1 MDAQEYAKDF
11 LEGVRS
17 EAAASGEGKC
27 AVFVRNVAQQLV
39 EAEVLPDFEGSFY
52 TGTGRGNR
60 KFRVDGYI
68 LDEFDMA
75 MNLII
80 ADFEEDPDRVLAR
93 TGITQ
98 CLSRLSYFAELALN
112 SNLYETIEPS
122 TPCADLVD
130 IIRTYS
136 GKIRKIKYHIFT
148 DASVSAT
155 IKTVETVPINNIPTD
170 CQVWSLE
177 RLFRICSSDLAR
189 QSIEIDFTHYTEHG
203 IPCLP
208 VFDAATADFHSY
220 LCIIPGRILADIYD
234 EYGSALLEGNVR
246 SFLSTKVAVNKKI
259 RETIISKPDRFF
271 AFNNGVSATALNVEM
286 ADTSKGRFIRKVK
299 DFQIINGGQTTAS
312 LSNARF
318 RDKADLSSIYV
329 QMKLTEIDE
338 TDADKSTELI
348 RNISKSSNSQN
359 KVSDADFFATSPFHI
374 RMEQFSRRMF
384 ANASEGSQFETHWF
398 YERARGQYLQAQMR
412 MTPAKKKQFQMQNP
426 KSQLITK
433 TDLAKVMVTWR
444 GRPDIVSRGA
454 QTCFMWFANITDA
467 AWEDDNEQ
475 FNEKYY
481 QEAVALTIM
490 YRYLEK
496 TIPLQPWYESGYRA
510 NVITYSI
517 ASLHYLLSK
526 QKLGQS
532 LDLAMIWIRQMVPDA
547 LASALLQIAK
557 IVYLLITSD
566 ERKVVNVTQW
576 CKREECWKYVLAH
589 MSYRLPDEI
598 DNCLTGAD
606 VQKSQERSARKLQR
620 IDTGVEYQKKVLE
633 HDAQFWGRLARF
645 SAEKKLLTEDIS
657 SALKLAVR
665 LPEKLPNSVQ
675 CAKLMELLEKA
686 LTEGFKEQE

>member
-17 EAAASGEGKC
+17 EAAATGEGKC

-39 EAEVLPDFEGSFY
+39 DAEVLPDFEGSFY

-68 LDEFDMA
+68 LDVFDMA

-80 ADFEEDPDRVLAR
+80 ADFDEDPDRILAK
-93 TGITQ
+93 TGISQ
-98 CLSRLSYFAELALN
+98 CLTRLSYFAELALN
-112 SNLYETIEPS
+112 GSLHDVIEPS
-122 TPCADLVD
+122 TPCADLAD
-130 IIRTYS
+130 IIHTY
-136 GKIRKIKYHIFT
+136 KDRIRKFKYHIFT

-155 IKTVETVPINNIPTD
+155 IKTVETQPIGTIPTD

-189 QSIEIDFTHYTEHG
+189 QSIEIDFSQFTTHG

-208 VFDAATADFHSY
+208 VFDASTDDFHSY
-220 LCIIPGRILADIYD
+220 LCVIPGKILADIYD

-259 RETIISKPDRFF
+259 RETILSKPDRFF
-271 AFNNGVSATALNVEM
+271 AFNNGISATALNVEL
-286 ADTSKGRFIRKVK
+286 ADTPQGRFVTKVK

-318 RDKADLSSIYV
+318 RDKADLSSIFV

-384 ANASEGSQFETHWF
+384 ANASDGSQYETHWF

-412 MTPAKKKQFQMQNP
+412 LTPAKKKQFQMQNP
-426 KSQLITK
+426 KNQLITK

-467 AWEDDNEQ
+467 AWEEDNEQ

-490 YRYLEK
+490 HRYLEK
-496 TIPLQPWYESGYRA
+496 AIPMQHWYESGYRA
-510 NVITYSI
+510 NVITYSF
-517 ASLHYLLSK
+517 ASLHHLLSK
-526 QKLGQS
+526 QKAGLK
-532 LDLAMIWIRQMVPDA
+532 LDLAMIWIRQTVPDV
-547 LASALLQIAK
+547 LCSVLLHIAE
-557 IVYLLITSD
+557 IVYSLITSED
-566 ERKVVNVTQW
+566 RKVVNVTQW

-589 MSYRLPDEI
+589 MSYKLPDEI
-598 DNCLTGAD
+598 DSCLCSTDA
-606 VQKSQERSARKLQR
+606 QKSQECSARKIQR
-620 IDTGVEYQKKVLE
+620 IDSGVEYQKRVLE
-633 HDAQFWGRLARF
+633 HDALFWGRLAQFAASKRLLNES
-645 SAEKKLLTEDIS
+645 SA

-675 CAKLMELLEKA
+675 CAKLLELLEAAKS
-686 LTEGFKEQE
+686 EGFKEQE

>member
-17 EAAASGEGKC
+17 EAAATGEGKC

-39 EAEVLPDFEGSFY
+39 DAEVLPDFEGSFY

-80 ADFEEDPDRVLAR
+80 ADFDEDPDRILAKA
-93 TGITQ
+93 GISQ
-98 CLSRLSYFAELALN
+98 CLTRLSYFAELALN
-112 SNLYETIEPS
+112 GSLHDVIEPS
-122 TPCADLVD
+122 TPCADLAD
-130 IIRTYS
+130 IIHTY
-136 GKIRKIKYHIFT
+136 KDRIRKFKYHIFT
-148 DASVSAT
+148 DVSVSAT
-155 IKTVETVPINNIPTD
+155 IKTVETQPIGTIPTD

-189 QSIEIDFTHYTEHG
+189 QSIEIDFSQFTAHG

-208 VFDAATADFHSY
+208 VFDASTDDFHSY
-220 LCIIPGRILADIYD
+220 LCVIPGKILADIYD

-259 RETIISKPDRFF
+259 RETILSKPDRFF
-271 AFNNGVSATALNVEM
+271 AFNNGISATALNVEL
-286 ADTSKGRFIRKVK
+286 ADTPQGRFVTKVK

-318 RDKADLSSIYV
+318 RDKADLSSIFV

-384 ANASEGSQFETHWF
+384 ANASDGSQYETHWF

-412 MTPAKKKQFQMQNP
+412 LTPAKKKQFQMQNP
-426 KSQLITK
+426 KNQLITK

-444 GRPDIVSRGA
+444 GRPDIVSCGA
-454 QTCFMWFANITDA
+454 QTCFMRFANITDA
-467 AWEDDNEQ
+467 AWEEDNEQ

-490 YRYLEK
+490 HRYLEK
-496 TIPLQPWYESGYRA
+496 AIPMQHWYESGYRA
-510 NVITYSI
+510 NIITYSI
-517 ASLHYLLSK
+517 ASLHHLLSK
-526 QKLGQS
+526 QKAGLK
-532 LDLAMIWIRQMVPDA
+532 LDLAMIWIRQTVPDV
-547 LASALLQIAK
+547 LCSVLLHIAE
-557 IVYLLITSD
+557 IVYSLITSED
-566 ERKVVNVTQW
+566 RKVVNVTQW

-589 MSYRLPDEI
+589 MSYKLPDEI
-598 DNCLTGAD
+598 DSCLCSTDA
-606 VQKSQERSARKLQR
+606 QKSQERSARKVQR
-620 IDTGVEYQKKVLE
+620 IDSGAEYQKRVLE
-633 HDAQFWGRLARF
+633 HDALFWGRLAQFAASKRLLNES
-645 SAEKKLLTEDIS
+645 SA

-675 CAKLMELLEKA
+675 CAKLLELLEAAKS
-686 LTEGFKEQE
+686 EGFKEQE

>member
-17 EAAASGEGKC
+17 EAAATGEGKC

-39 EAEVLPDFEGSFY
+39 DAEVLPDFEGSFY

-80 ADFEEDPDRVLAR
+80 ADFDEDPDRILAK
-93 TGITQ
+93 TGISQ
-98 CLSRLSYFAELALN
+98 CLTRLSCFAELALN
-112 SNLYETIEPS
+112 GSLHDVIEPS
-122 TPCADLVD
+122 TPCADLAD
-130 IIRTYS
+130 IIHTY
-136 GKIRKIKYHIFT
+136 KDRIRKFKYHIFT

-155 IKTVETVPINNIPTD
+155 IKTVETQPIGTIPTD

-189 QSIEIDFTHYTEHG
+189 QSIEIDFSQFTTHG

-208 VFDAATADFHSY
+208 VFDASTDDFHSY
-220 LCIIPGRILADIYD
+220 LCVIPGKILADIYD

-259 RETIISKPDRFF
+259 RETILSKPDRFF
-271 AFNNGVSATALNVEM
+271 AFNNGISATALNVEL
-286 ADTSKGRFIRKVK
+286 ADTPQGRFVTKVK

-318 RDKADLSSIYV
+318 RDKADLSSIFV

-384 ANASEGSQFETHWF
+384 ANASDGSQYETHWF

-412 MTPAKKKQFQMQNP
+412 LTPAKKKQFQMQNP
-426 KSQLITK
+426 KNQLITK

-467 AWEDDNEQ
+467 AWEEDNEQ

-490 YRYLEK
+490 HRYLEK
-496 TIPLQPWYESGYRA
+496 AIPMQHWYESGYRA
-510 NVITYSI
+510 NVITYSF
-517 ASLHYLLSK
+517 ASLHHLLSK
-526 QKLGQS
+526 QKAGLK
-532 LDLAMIWIRQMVPDA
+532 LDLAMIWIRQTVPDV
-547 LASALLQIAK
+547 LYSVLLHIAE
-557 IVYLLITSD
+557 IVYSLITSED
-566 ERKVVNVTQW
+566 RKVVNVTQW

-589 MSYRLPDEI
+589 MSYKLPDEI
-598 DNCLTGAD
+598 DSCLCSTDA
-606 VQKSQERSARKLQR
+606 QKSQERSARKVQR
-620 IDTGVEYQKKVLE
+620 IDSGVEYQKRVLE
-633 HDAQFWGRLARF
+633 HDALFWGRLAQFAASKRLLNEN
-645 SAEKKLLTEDIS
+645 SA

-675 CAKLMELLEKA
+675 CAKLLELLEAAKS
-686 LTEGFKEQE
+686 EGFKEQE

>member
-1 MDAQEYAKDF
+1 
-11 LEGVRS
+11 
-17 EAAASGEGKC
+17 
-27 AVFVRNVAQQLV
+27 
-39 EAEVLPDFEGSFY
+39 
-52 TGTGRGNR
+52 
-60 KFRVDGYI
+60 
-68 LDEFDMA
+68 

-80 ADFEEDPDRVLAR
+80 ADFDEDPDRILAK
-93 TGITQ
+93 TGISQ
-98 CLSRLSYFAELALN
+98 CLTRLSYFAELALN
-112 SNLYETIEPS
+112 GSLHDVIEPS
-122 TPCADLVD
+122 TPCADLAD
-130 IIRTYS
+130 IIHTY
-136 GKIRKIKYHIFT
+136 KDRIRKFKYHIFT

-155 IKTVETVPINNIPTD
+155 IKTVETQPIGTIPTD

-189 QSIEIDFTHYTEHG
+189 QSIEIDFSQFTTHG

-208 VFDAATADFHSY
+208 VFDASTDDFHSY
-220 LCIIPGRILADIYD
+220 LCVIPGKILADIYD

-259 RETIISKPDRFF
+259 RETILSKPDRFF
-271 AFNNGVSATALNVEM
+271 AFNNGISATALNVEL
-286 ADTSKGRFIRKVK
+286 ADTPQGRFVTKVK

-318 RDKADLSSIYV
+318 RDKADLSSIFV

-384 ANASEGSQFETHWF
+384 ANASDGSQYETHWF

-412 MTPAKKKQFQMQNP
+412 LTPAKKKQFQMQNP
-426 KSQLITK
+426 KNQLITK

-467 AWEDDNEQ
+467 AWEEDNEQ

-490 YRYLEK
+490 HRYLEK
-496 TIPLQPWYESGYRA
+496 AIPMQHWYESGYRA
-510 NVITYSI
+510 NVITYSF
-517 ASLHYLLSK
+517 ASLHHLLSK
-526 QKLGQS
+526 QKAGLK
-532 LDLAMIWIRQMVPDA
+532 LDLAMIWIRQTVPDV
-547 LASALLQIAK
+547 LCSVLLHIAE
-557 IVYLLITSD
+557 IVYSLITSED
-566 ERKVVNVTQW
+566 RKVVNVTQW

-589 MSYRLPDEI
+589 MSYKLPDEI
-598 DNCLTGAD
+598 DSCLCSTDA
-606 VQKSQERSARKLQR
+606 QKSQERSARKVQR
-620 IDTGVEYQKKVLE
+620 IDSGVEYQKRVLE
-633 HDAQFWGRLARF
+633 HDALFWGRLAQFAASKRLLNEN
-645 SAEKKLLTEDIS
+645 SA

-675 CAKLMELLEKA
+675 CAKLLELLEAAKS
-686 LTEGFKEQE
+686 EGFKEQE

>member
-17 EAAASGEGKC
+17 EAAATGEGKC

-39 EAEVLPDFEGSFY
+39 DAEVLPDFEGSFY

-80 ADFEEDPDRVLAR
+80 ADFDEDPDRILAK
-93 TGITQ
+93 TGISQ
-98 CLSRLSYFAELALN
+98 CLTRLSYFAELALN
-112 SNLYETIEPS
+112 GSLHDVIEPS
-122 TPCADLVD
+122 TPCADLAD
-130 IIRTYS
+130 IIHTY
-136 GKIRKIKYHIFT
+136 KDRIRKFKYHIFT

-155 IKTVETVPINNIPTD
+155 IKTVETQPIGTIPTD

-189 QSIEIDFTHYTEHG
+189 QSIEIDFSQFTAHG

-208 VFDAATADFHSY
+208 VFDASTDDFHSY
-220 LCIIPGRILADIYD
+220 LCVIPGKILADIYD
-234 EYGSALLEGNVR
+234 KYGSALLEGNVR

-259 RETIISKPDRFF
+259 RETILSKPDRFF
-271 AFNNGVSATALNVEM
+271 AFNNGISATALNVEL
-286 ADTSKGRFIRKVK
+286 ADTPQGRFVTKVK

-318 RDKADLSSIYV
+318 RDKADLSSIFV

-384 ANASEGSQFETHWF
+384 ANASDGSQYETHWF

-412 MTPAKKKQFQMQNP
+412 LTPAKKKQFQMQNP
-426 KSQLITK
+426 KNQLITK

-467 AWEDDNEQ
+467 AWEEDNEQ

-490 YRYLEK
+490 HRYLEK
-496 TIPLQPWYESGYRA
+496 AIPMQHWYESGYRA

-517 ASLHYLLSK
+517 ASLHHLLSK
-526 QKLGQS
+526 QKAGLK
-532 LDLAMIWIRQMVPDA
+532 LDLAMIWIRQTVPDV
-547 LASALLQIAK
+547 LCSVLLHIAE
-557 IVYLLITSD
+557 IVYSLITSED
-566 ERKVVNVTQW
+566 RKVVNVTQW

-589 MSYRLPDEI
+589 MSYKLPDEI
-598 DNCLTGAD
+598 DSCLCSTDA
-606 VQKSQERSARKLQR
+606 QKSQERSARKVQR
-620 IDTGVEYQKKVLE
+620 IDSGVEYQKRVLE
-633 HDAQFWGRLARF
+633 HDALFWGRLAQFAASERLLNES
-645 SAEKKLLTEDIS
+645 SA

-675 CAKLMELLEKA
+675 CAKLLELLEAAKS
-686 LTEGFKEQE
+686 EGFKEQE

>member
-17 EAAASGEGKC
+17 EAAATGEGKC

-39 EAEVLPDFEGSFY
+39 DAEVLPDFEGSFY

-80 ADFEEDPDRVLAR
+80 ADFDEDPDRILAK
-93 TGITQ
+93 TGISQ
-98 CLSRLSYFAELALN
+98 CLTRLSYFAELALN
-112 SNLYETIEPS
+112 GSLHDVIEPS
-122 TPCADLVD
+122 TPCADLAD
-130 IIRTYS
+130 IIHTYNDR
-136 GKIRKIKYHIFT
+136 IRKFKYHIFT

-155 IKTVETVPINNIPTD
+155 IKTVETQPIGTIPTD
-170 CQVWSLE
+170 CQVWNLE

-189 QSIEIDFTHYTEHG
+189 QSIEIDFSQFTAHG

-208 VFDAATADFHSY
+208 VFDASTDDFHSY
-220 LCIIPGRILADIYD
+220 LCVIPGKILADIYD

-259 RETIISKPDRFF
+259 RETILSKPDRFF
-271 AFNNGVSATALNVEM
+271 AFNNGISATALNVEL
-286 ADTSKGRFIRKVK
+286 ADTPQGRFVTKVK

-318 RDKADLSSIYV
+318 RDKADLSSIFV

-384 ANASEGSQFETHWF
+384 ANASDGSQYETHWF

-412 MTPAKKKQFQMQNP
+412 LTPAKKKQFQMQNP
-426 KSQLITK
+426 KNQLITK

-467 AWEDDNEQ
+467 AWEEDNEQ

-490 YRYLEK
+490 HRYLEK
-496 TIPLQPWYESGYRA
+496 AIPMQHWYESGYRA

-517 ASLHYLLSK
+517 ASLHHLLSK
-526 QKLGQS
+526 QKAGLK
-532 LDLAMIWIRQMVPDA
+532 LDLAMIWIRQTVPDV
-547 LASALLQIAK
+547 LCSVLLHIAE
-557 IVYLLITSD
+557 IVYSLITSED
-566 ERKVVNVTQW
+566 RKVVNVTQW

-589 MSYRLPDEI
+589 MSYKLPDEI
-598 DNCLTGAD
+598 DSCLCSTDA
-606 VQKSQERSARKLQR
+606 QKSQERSAKKVQR
-620 IDTGVEYQKKVLE
+620 IDSGMEYQKRVLE
-633 HDAQFWGRLARF
+633 HDALFWGRLAQFAASKRLLNES
-645 SAEKKLLTEDIS
+645 SA

-675 CAKLMELLEKA
+675 CAKLLELLEAAKS
-686 LTEGFKEQE
+686 EGFKEQE

>member
-17 EAAASGEGKC
+17 EAAATGEGKC

-39 EAEVLPDFEGSFY
+39 DAEVLPDFEGSFY

-80 ADFEEDPDRVLAR
+80 ADFDEDPDRILAK
-93 TGITQ
+93 TGISQ
-98 CLSRLSYFAELALN
+98 CLTRLSYFAELALN
-112 SNLYETIEPS
+112 GSLHDVIEPS
-122 TPCADLVD
+122 TPCADLAD
-130 IIRTYS
+130 IIHTY
-136 GKIRKIKYHIFT
+136 KDRIRKFKYHIFT

-155 IKTVETVPINNIPTD
+155 IKTVETQPIGTIPTD

-189 QSIEIDFTHYTEHG
+189 QSIEIDFSQFTTHG

-208 VFDAATADFHSY
+208 VFDASTDDFHSY
-220 LCIIPGRILADIYD
+220 LCVIPGKILADIYD

-259 RETIISKPDRFF
+259 RETILSKPDRFF
-271 AFNNGVSATALNVEM
+271 AFNNGISATALNVEL
-286 ADTSKGRFIRKVK
+286 ADTPQGRFVTKVK

-318 RDKADLSSIYV
+318 RDKADLSSIFV

-384 ANASEGSQFETHWF
+384 ANASDGSQYETHWF

-412 MTPAKKKQFQMQNP
+412 PTPAKKKQFQMQNP
-426 KSQLITK
+426 KNQLITK

-467 AWEDDNEQ
+467 AWEEDNEQ

-490 YRYLEK
+490 HRYLEK
-496 TIPLQPWYESGYRA
+496 AIPMQHWYESGYRA
-510 NVITYSI
+510 NVITYSF
-517 ASLHYLLSK
+517 ASLHHLLSK
-526 QKLGQS
+526 QKAGLK
-532 LDLAMIWIRQMVPDA
+532 LDLAMIWIRQTVPDV
-547 LASALLQIAK
+547 LCSVLLHIAE
-557 IVYLLITSD
+557 IVYSLITSED
-566 ERKVVNVTQW
+566 RKVVNVTQW

-589 MSYRLPDEI
+589 MSYKLPDEI
-598 DNCLTGAD
+598 DSCLCSTDA
-606 VQKSQERSARKLQR
+606 QKSQERSARKVQR
-620 IDTGVEYQKKVLE
+620 IDSGVEYQKRVLE
-633 HDAQFWGRLARF
+633 HDALFWGRLAQFAASKRLLNEN
-645 SAEKKLLTEDIS
+645 SA

-675 CAKLMELLEKA
+675 CAKLLELLEAAKS
-686 LTEGFKEQE
+686 EGFKEQE

>member
-17 EAAASGEGKC
+17 EAAATGEGKC

-39 EAEVLPDFEGSFY
+39 DAEVLPDFEGSFY

-80 ADFEEDPDRVLAR
+80 ADFDEDPDRILAK
-93 TGITQ
+93 TGISQ
-98 CLSRLSYFAELALN
+98 CLTRLSYFAELALN
-112 SNLYETIEPS
+112 GSLHDVIEPS
-122 TPCADLVD
+122 TPCADLAD
-130 IIRTYS
+130 IIHTY
-136 GKIRKIKYHIFT
+136 KDRIRKFKYHIFT

-155 IKTVETVPINNIPTD
+155 IKTVETQPIGTIPTD

-189 QSIEIDFTHYTEHG
+189 QSIEIDFSQFTAHG

-208 VFDAATADFHSY
+208 VFDASTDDFHSY
-220 LCIIPGRILADIYD
+220 LCVIPGKILADIYD

-259 RETIISKPDRFF
+259 RETILSKPDRFF
-271 AFNNGVSATALNVEM
+271 AFNNGISATALNVEL
-286 ADTSKGRFIRKVK
+286 ADTPQGRFVTKVK

-318 RDKADLSSIYV
+318 RDKADLSSIFV

-384 ANASEGSQFETHWF
+384 ANASGGSQYETHWF

-412 MTPAKKKQFQMQNP
+412 LTPAKKKQFQMQNP
-426 KSQLITK
+426 KNQLITK

-467 AWEDDNEQ
+467 AWEEDNEQ

-490 YRYLEK
+490 HRYLEK
-496 TIPLQPWYESGYRA
+496 AIPMQHWYESGYRA

-517 ASLHYLLSK
+517 ASLHHLLSK
-526 QKLGQS
+526 QKAGLK
-532 LDLAMIWIRQMVPDA
+532 LDLAMIWIRQTVPDV
-547 LASALLQIAK
+547 LCSVLLHIAE
-557 IVYLLITSD
+557 IVYSLITSED
-566 ERKVVNVTQW
+566 RKVVNVTQW

-589 MSYRLPDEI
+589 MSYKLSDEI
-598 DNCLTGAD
+598 DSCLCSTDA
-606 VQKSQERSARKLQR
+606 QKSQERSARKVQH
-620 IDTGVEYQKKVLE
+620 IDSGVEYQKRVLE
-633 HDAQFWGRLARF
+633 HDALFWGRLAQFAASKRLLNES
-645 SAEKKLLTEDIS
+645 SA

-675 CAKLMELLEKA
+675 CAKLLELLEAAKS
-686 LTEGFKEQE
+686 EGFKEQE

>member
-17 EAAASGEGKC
+17 EAAATGEGKC

-39 EAEVLPDFEGSFY
+39 DAEVLPDFEGSFY

-80 ADFEEDPDRVLAR
+80 ADFDEDPDRILAK
-93 TGITQ
+93 TGISQ
-98 CLSRLSYFAELALN
+98 CLTRLSYFAELALN
-112 SNLYETIEPS
+112 GSLHDVIEPS
-122 TPCADLVD
+122 TPCADLAD
-130 IIRTYS
+130 IIHTY
-136 GKIRKIKYHIFT
+136 KDRIRKFKYHIFT

-155 IKTVETVPINNIPTD
+155 IKTVETQPIGTIPTD

-189 QSIEIDFTHYTEHG
+189 QSIEIDFSQFTTHG

-208 VFDAATADFHSY
+208 VFDASTDDFHSY
-220 LCIIPGRILADIYD
+220 LCVIPGKILADIYD

-259 RETIISKPDRFF
+259 RETILSKPDRFF
-271 AFNNGVSATALNVEM
+271 AFNNGISATALNVEL
-286 ADTSKGRFIRKVK
+286 ADTPQGRFVTKVK

-318 RDKADLSSIYV
+318 RDKADLSSIFV

-384 ANASEGSQFETHWF
+384 ANASDGSQYETHWF
-398 YERARGQYLQAQMR
+398 YERARGQYLQA
-412 MTPAKKKQFQMQNP
+412 PAKKKQFQMQNP
-426 KSQLITK
+426 KNQLITK

-467 AWEDDNEQ
+467 AWEEDNEQ

-490 YRYLEK
+490 HRYLEK
-496 TIPLQPWYESGYRA
+496 AIPMQHWYESGYRA
-510 NVITYSI
+510 NVITYSF
-517 ASLHYLLSK
+517 ASLHHLLSK
-526 QKLGQS
+526 QKAGLK
-532 LDLAMIWIRQMVPDA
+532 LDLAMIWIRQTVPDV
-547 LASALLQIAK
+547 LCSVLLHIAE
-557 IVYLLITSD
+557 IVYSLITSED
-566 ERKVVNVTQW
+566 RKVVNVTQW

-589 MSYRLPDEI
+589 MSYKLPDEI
-598 DNCLTGAD
+598 DSCLCSTDA
-606 VQKSQERSARKLQR
+606 QKSQERSARKVQR
-620 IDTGVEYQKKVLE
+620 IDSGVEYQKRVLE
-633 HDAQFWGRLARF
+633 HDALFWGRLAQFAASKRLLNEN
-645 SAEKKLLTEDIS
+645 SA

-675 CAKLMELLEKA
+675 CAKLLELLEAAKS
-686 LTEGFKEQE
+686 EGFKEQE

>member
-1 MDAQEYAKDF
+1 MDAQKYAKDF

-17 EAAASGEGKC
+17 EATASGEGKC

-52 TGTGRGNR
+52 TGTGRGNK

-80 ADFEEDPDRVLAR
+80 ADFDEDPDRVLAK
-93 TGITQ
+93 TGISQ

-112 SNLYETIEPS
+112 SNLYETVEPS

-130 IIRTYS
+130 IIHTYK
-136 GKIRKIKYHIFT
+136 GKIRKFKYHIFT

-155 IKTVETVPINNIPTD
+155 IKTVETEPLDGIPTD
-170 CQVWSLE
+170 CQVWSLD

-189 QSIEIDFTHYTEHG
+189 QSIEIDFLNYNGHG
-203 IPCLP
+203 IPCLQ
-208 VFDAATADFHSY
+208 VFDASTADFRSY
-220 LCIIPGRILADIYD
+220 LCVIPGKILADIYD

-259 RETIISKPDRFF
+259 RETILSQPDRFF
-271 AFNNGVSATALNVEM
+271 AFNNGISATALNVET
-286 ADTSKGRFIRKVK
+286 ADTPQGRFIVKVK

-318 RDKADLSSIYV
+318 RDKADLSSIFV

-338 TDADKSTELI
+338 TDPDRSTELI

-384 ANASEGSQFETHWF
+384 ANASDGSQYETHWF

-412 MTPAKKKQFQMQNP
+412 MTAAKKKQFQMQNP

-454 QTCFMWFANITDA
+454 QTCFMWFANITDT
-467 AWEDDNEQ
+467 AWEEDNEQ

-481 QEAVALTIM
+481 QEPVALTIM

-496 TIPLQPWYESGYRA
+496 AIPLQPWYESGYRA

-526 QKLGQS
+526 QKPGQS
-532 LDLAMIWIRQMVPDA
+532 LDLAMIWIRQTVPDA
-547 LASALLQIAK
+547 LSSALLHIAE
-557 IVYLLITSD
+557 IVYSLITSD
-566 ERKVVNVTQW
+566 ERKIVNVTQW
-576 CKREECWKYVLAH
+576 CKREECWKYVMAH

-598 DNCLTGAD
+598 DGCLTGAD
-606 VQKSQERSARKLQR
+606 VQKSQERSARKVQR
-620 IDTGVEYQKKVLE
+620 FDTGVENQKKVLE

-645 SAEKKLLTEDIS
+645 AAEKKFLTENS
-657 SALKLAVR
+657 ASALKLAVR

-675 CAKLMELLEKA
+675 CARLLELLDA
-686 LTEGFKEQE
+686 AIAEGFKEQE

>member
-17 EAAASGEGKC
+17 EAAATGEGKC

-39 EAEVLPDFEGSFY
+39 DAEVLPDFKGSFY

-80 ADFEEDPDRVLAR
+80 ADFDEDPDRILAK
-93 TGITQ
+93 TGISQ
-98 CLSRLSYFAELALN
+98 CLTRLSYFAELALN
-112 SNLYETIEPS
+112 GSLHDVIEPS
-122 TPCADLVD
+122 TPCADLAD
-130 IIRTYS
+130 IIHTY
-136 GKIRKIKYHIFT
+136 KDRIRKFKYHIFT

-155 IKTVETVPINNIPTD
+155 IKTVETQPIGTIPTD

-189 QSIEIDFTHYTEHG
+189 QSIEIDFSQFTTHG

-208 VFDAATADFHSY
+208 VFDASTDDFHSY
-220 LCIIPGRILADIYD
+220 LCVIPGKILADIYD

-259 RETIISKPDRFF
+259 RETILSKPDRFF
-271 AFNNGVSATALNVEM
+271 AFNNGISATALNVEL
-286 ADTSKGRFIRKVK
+286 ADTPQGRFVTKVK

-318 RDKADLSSIYV
+318 RDKADLSSIFV

-384 ANASEGSQFETHWF
+384 ANASDGSQYETHWF

-412 MTPAKKKQFQMQNP
+412 LTPAKKKQFQMQNP
-426 KSQLITK
+426 KNQLITK

-467 AWEDDNEQ
+467 AWEEDNEQ

-490 YRYLEK
+490 HRYLEK
-496 TIPLQPWYESGYRA
+496 AIPMQHWYESGYRA
-510 NVITYSI
+510 NVITYSF
-517 ASLHYLLSK
+517 ASLHHLLSK
-526 QKLGQS
+526 QKAGLK
-532 LDLAMIWIRQMVPDA
+532 LDLAMIWIRQTVPDV
-547 LASALLQIAK
+547 LCSVLLHIAE
-557 IVYLLITSD
+557 IVYSLITSED
-566 ERKVVNVTQW
+566 RKVVNVTQW

-589 MSYRLPDEI
+589 MSYKLPDEI
-598 DNCLTGAD
+598 DSCLCSTDA
-606 VQKSQERSARKLQR
+606 QKSQERSARKVQR
-620 IDTGVEYQKKVLE
+620 IDSGVEYQKRVLE
-633 HDAQFWGRLARF
+633 HDALFWGRLAQFAASKRLLNEN
-645 SAEKKLLTEDIS
+645 SA

-675 CAKLMELLEKA
+675 CAKLLELLEAAKS
-686 LTEGFKEQE
+686 EGFKEQE

>member
-17 EAAASGEGKC
+17 EAAATGEGKC

-39 EAEVLPDFEGSFY
+39 DAEVLPDFEGSFY

-80 ADFEEDPDRVLAR
+80 ADFDEDPDRILAK
-93 TGITQ
+93 TGISQ
-98 CLSRLSYFAELALN
+98 CLTRLSYFAELALN
-112 SNLYETIEPS
+112 GSLHDVIEPS
-122 TPCADLVD
+122 TPCADLAD
-130 IIRTYS
+130 IIHTY
-136 GKIRKIKYHIFT
+136 KDRIRKFKYHIFT

-155 IKTVETVPINNIPTD
+155 IKTVETQPIGTIPTD

-189 QSIEIDFTHYTEHG
+189 QSIEIDFSQFTTHG

-208 VFDAATADFHSY
+208 VFDASTDDFHSY
-220 LCIIPGRILADIYD
+220 LCVIPGKILADIYD

-259 RETIISKPDRFF
+259 RETILSKPDRFF
-271 AFNNGVSATALNVEM
+271 AFNNGISATALNVEL
-286 ADTSKGRFIRKVK
+286 ADTPQGRFVTKVK

-318 RDKADLSSIYV
+318 RDKADLSSIFV

-359 KVSDADFFATSPFHI
+359 KVRDADFFATSPFHI

-384 ANASEGSQFETHWF
+384 ANASDGSQYETHWF

-412 MTPAKKKQFQMQNP
+412 LTPAKKKQFQMQNP
-426 KSQLITK
+426 KNQLITK

-467 AWEDDNEQ
+467 AWEEDNEQ

-490 YRYLEK
+490 HRYLEK
-496 TIPLQPWYESGYRA
+496 AIPMQHWYESGYRA
-510 NVITYSI
+510 NVITYSF
-517 ASLHYLLSK
+517 ASLHHLLSK
-526 QKLGQS
+526 QKAGLK
-532 LDLAMIWIRQMVPDA
+532 LDLAMIWIRQTVPDV
-547 LASALLQIAK
+547 LCSVLLHIAE
-557 IVYLLITSD
+557 IVYSLITSED
-566 ERKVVNVTQW
+566 RKVVNVTQW

-589 MSYRLPDEI
+589 MSYKLPDEI
-598 DNCLTGAD
+598 DSCLCSTDA
-606 VQKSQERSARKLQR
+606 QKSQERSARKVQR
-620 IDTGVEYQKKVLE
+620 IDSGVEYQKRVLE
-633 HDAQFWGRLARF
+633 HDALFWGRLAQFAASKRLLNEN
-645 SAEKKLLTEDIS
+645 SA

-675 CAKLMELLEKA
+675 CAKLLELLEAAKS
-686 LTEGFKEQE
+686 EGFKEQE

>member
-17 EAAASGEGKC
+17 EAAATGEGKC

-39 EAEVLPDFEGSFY
+39 DAEVLPDFEGSFY

-80 ADFEEDPDRVLAR
+80 ADFDEDPDRILAK
-93 TGITQ
+93 TGISQ
-98 CLSRLSYFAELALN
+98 CLTRLSYFAELALN
-112 SNLYETIEPS
+112 GSLHDVIEPS
-122 TPCADLVD
+122 IPCADLAD
-130 IIRTYS
+130 IIHTY
-136 GKIRKIKYHIFT
+136 KDRIRKFKYHIFT

-155 IKTVETVPINNIPTD
+155 IKTVETQPIGTIPTD

-189 QSIEIDFTHYTEHG
+189 QSIEIDFSQFTTHG

-208 VFDAATADFHSY
+208 VFDASTDDFHSY
-220 LCIIPGRILADIYD
+220 LCVIPGKILADIYD

-259 RETIISKPDRFF
+259 RETILSKPDRFF
-271 AFNNGVSATALNVEM
+271 AFNNGISATALNVEL
-286 ADTSKGRFIRKVK
+286 ADTPQGRFVTKVK

-318 RDKADLSSIYV
+318 RDKADLSSIFV

-384 ANASEGSQFETHWF
+384 ANASDGSQYETHWF

-412 MTPAKKKQFQMQNP
+412 LTPAKKKQFQMQNP
-426 KSQLITK
+426 KNQLITK

-467 AWEDDNEQ
+467 AWEEDNEQ

-490 YRYLEK
+490 HRYLEK
-496 TIPLQPWYESGYRA
+496 AIPMQHWYESGYRA
-510 NVITYSI
+510 NVITYSF
-517 ASLHYLLSK
+517 ASLHHLLSK
-526 QKLGQS
+526 QKAGLK
-532 LDLAMIWIRQMVPDA
+532 LDLAMIWIRQTVPDV
-547 LASALLQIAK
+547 LCSVLLHIAE
-557 IVYLLITSD
+557 IVYSLITSED
-566 ERKVVNVTQW
+566 RKVVNVTQW

-589 MSYRLPDEI
+589 MSYKLPDEI
-598 DNCLTGAD
+598 DSCLCSTDA
-606 VQKSQERSARKLQR
+606 QKSQERSARKVQR
-620 IDTGVEYQKKVLE
+620 IDSGVEYQKRVLE
-633 HDAQFWGRLARF
+633 HDALFWGRLAQFAASKRLLNEN
-645 SAEKKLLTEDIS
+645 SA

-675 CAKLMELLEKA
+675 CAKLLELLEAAKS
-686 LTEGFKEQE
+686 EGFKEQE

>member
-17 EAAASGEGKC
+17 EAAATGEGKC

-39 EAEVLPDFEGSFY
+39 DAEVLPDFEGSFY

-80 ADFEEDPDRVLAR
+80 ADFDEDLDRILAK
-93 TGITQ
+93 TGISQ
-98 CLSRLSYFAELALN
+98 CLTRLSYFAELALN
-112 SNLYETIEPS
+112 GSLHDVIEPS
-122 TPCADLVD
+122 TPCADLAD
-130 IIRTYS
+130 IIHTY
-136 GKIRKIKYHIFT
+136 KDRIRKFKYHIFT

-155 IKTVETVPINNIPTD
+155 IKTVETQPIGTIPTD

-189 QSIEIDFTHYTEHG
+189 QSIEIDFSQFTAHG

-208 VFDAATADFHSY
+208 VFDASTDDFHSY
-220 LCIIPGRILADIYD
+220 LCVIPGKILADIYD

-259 RETIISKPDRFF
+259 RETILSKPDRFF
-271 AFNNGVSATALNVEM
+271 AFNNGISATALNVEL
-286 ADTSKGRFIRKVK
+286 ADTPQGRFVTKVK

-318 RDKADLSSIYV
+318 RDKADLSSIFV

-384 ANASEGSQFETHWF
+384 ANASSGSQYETHWF

-412 MTPAKKKQFQMQNP
+412 LTPAKKKQFQMQNP
-426 KSQLITK
+426 KNQLITK

-467 AWEDDNEQ
+467 AWEEDNEQ

-490 YRYLEK
+490 HRYLEK
-496 TIPLQPWYESGYRA
+496 AIPMQHWYESGYRA

-517 ASLHYLLSK
+517 ASLHHLLSK
-526 QKLGQS
+526 QKAGLK
-532 LDLAMIWIRQMVPDA
+532 LDLAMIWIRQTVPDV
-547 LASALLQIAK
+547 LCSVLLHIAE
-557 IVYLLITSD
+557 IVYSLITSED
-566 ERKVVNVTQW
+566 RKVVNVTQW

-589 MSYRLPDEI
+589 MSYKLSDEI
-598 DNCLTGAD
+598 DSCLCSTDA
-606 VQKSQERSARKLQR
+606 QKSQERSARKVQH
-620 IDTGVEYQKKVLE
+620 IDSGVEYQKRVLE
-633 HDAQFWGRLARF
+633 HDALFWGRLAQFAASKRLLNES
-645 SAEKKLLTEDIS
+645 SA

-675 CAKLMELLEKA
+675 CAKLLELLEAAKS
-686 LTEGFKEQE
+686 EGFKEQE

>member
-17 EAAASGEGKC
+17 EAAATGEGKC

-39 EAEVLPDFEGSFY
+39 DAEVLPDFEGSFY

-80 ADFEEDPDRVLAR
+80 ADFDEDPDRILAK
-93 TGITQ
+93 TGISQ
-98 CLSRLSYFAELALN
+98 CLTRLSYFAELALN
-112 SNLYETIEPS
+112 GSLHDVIEPS
-122 TPCADLVD
+122 TPCADLAD
-130 IIRTYS
+130 IIHTY
-136 GKIRKIKYHIFT
+136 KDRIRKFKYHIFT
-148 DASVSAT
+148 DDSVSAT
-155 IKTVETVPINNIPTD
+155 IKTVETQPIGTIPTD

-189 QSIEIDFTHYTEHG
+189 QSIEIDFSQFTTHG

-208 VFDAATADFHSY
+208 VFDASTDDFHSY
-220 LCIIPGRILADIYD
+220 LCVIPGKILADIYD

-259 RETIISKPDRFF
+259 RETILSKPDRFF
-271 AFNNGVSATALNVEM
+271 AFNNGISATALNVEL
-286 ADTSKGRFIRKVK
+286 ADTPQGRFVTKVK

-318 RDKADLSSIYV
+318 RDKADLSSIFV

-384 ANASEGSQFETHWF
+384 ANASDGSQYETHWF

-412 MTPAKKKQFQMQNP
+412 LTPAKKKQFQMQNP
-426 KSQLITK
+426 KNQLITK

-467 AWEDDNEQ
+467 AWEEDNEQ

-490 YRYLEK
+490 HRYLEK
-496 TIPLQPWYESGYRA
+496 AIPMQHWYESGYRA
-510 NVITYSI
+510 NVITYSF
-517 ASLHYLLSK
+517 ASLHHLLSK
-526 QKLGQS
+526 QKAGLK
-532 LDLAMIWIRQMVPDA
+532 LDLAMIWIRQTVPDV
-547 LASALLQIAK
+547 LCSVLLHIAE
-557 IVYLLITSD
+557 IVYSLITSED
-566 ERKVVNVTQW
+566 RKVVNVTQW

-589 MSYRLPDEI
+589 MSYKLPDEI
-598 DNCLTGAD
+598 DSCLCSTDA
-606 VQKSQERSARKLQR
+606 QKSQERSARKVQR
-620 IDTGVEYQKKVLE
+620 IDSGVEYQKRVLE
-633 HDAQFWGRLARF
+633 HDALFWGRLAQFAASKRLLNEN
-645 SAEKKLLTEDIS
+645 SA

-675 CAKLMELLEKA
+675 CAKLLELLEAAKS
-686 LTEGFKEQE
+686 EGFKEQE

>member
-17 EAAASGEGKC
+17 EAAATGEGKC

-39 EAEVLPDFEGSFY
+39 DAEVLPDFEGSFY

-80 ADFEEDPDRVLAR
+80 ADFDEDPDRILAK
-93 TGITQ
+93 TGISQ
-98 CLSRLSYFAELALN
+98 CLTRLSYFAELALN
-112 SNLYETIEPS
+112 GSLHDVIEPS
-122 TPCADLVD
+122 TPCADLAD
-130 IIRTYS
+130 IIHTY
-136 GKIRKIKYHIFT
+136 KDRIRKFKYHIFT

-155 IKTVETVPINNIPTD
+155 IKTVETQPIGTIPTD

-189 QSIEIDFTHYTEHG
+189 QSIEIDFSQFTTHG

-208 VFDAATADFHSY
+208 VFDASTDDFHSY
-220 LCIIPGRILADIYD
+220 LCVIPGKILADIYD

-246 SFLSTKVAVNKKI
+246 SFLSTKVAINKKI
-259 RETIISKPDRFF
+259 RETILSKPDRFF
-271 AFNNGVSATALNVEM
+271 AFNNGISATALNVEL
-286 ADTSKGRFIRKVK
+286 ADTPQGRFVTKVK

-318 RDKADLSSIYV
+318 RDKADLSSIFV

-384 ANASEGSQFETHWF
+384 ANASDGSQYETHWF

-412 MTPAKKKQFQMQNP
+412 LTPAKKKQFQMQNP
-426 KSQLITK
+426 KNQLITK

-467 AWEDDNEQ
+467 AWEEDNEQ

-490 YRYLEK
+490 HRYLEK
-496 TIPLQPWYESGYRA
+496 AIPMQHWYESGYRA
-510 NVITYSI
+510 NVITYSF
-517 ASLHYLLSK
+517 ASLHHLLSK
-526 QKLGQS
+526 QKAGLK
-532 LDLAMIWIRQMVPDA
+532 LDLAMIWIRQTVPDV
-547 LASALLQIAK
+547 LCSVLLHIAE
-557 IVYLLITSD
+557 IVYSLITSED
-566 ERKVVNVTQW
+566 RKVVNVTQW

-589 MSYRLPDEI
+589 MSYKLPDEI
-598 DNCLTGAD
+598 DSCLCSTDA
-606 VQKSQERSARKLQR
+606 QKSQERSARKVQR
-620 IDTGVEYQKKVLE
+620 IDSGVEYQKRVLE
-633 HDAQFWGRLARF
+633 HDALFWGRLAQFAASKRLLNEN
-645 SAEKKLLTEDIS
+645 SA

-675 CAKLMELLEKA
+675 CAKLLELLEAAKS
-686 LTEGFKEQE
+686 EGFKEQE

>member
-17 EAAASGEGKC
+17 EAAATGEGKC

-39 EAEVLPDFEGSFY
+39 DAEVLPDFEGSFY

-80 ADFEEDPDRVLAR
+80 ADFDEDPDRILAK
-93 TGITQ
+93 TGISQ
-98 CLSRLSYFAELALN
+98 CLTRLSYFAELALN
-112 SNLYETIEPS
+112 GSLHDVIEPS
-122 TPCADLVD
+122 TPCADLAD
-130 IIRTYS
+130 IIHTY
-136 GKIRKIKYHIFT
+136 KDRIRKFKYHIFT

-155 IKTVETVPINNIPTD
+155 IKTVETQPIGTIPTD

-189 QSIEIDFTHYTEHG
+189 QSIEIDFSQFTTHG

-208 VFDAATADFHSY
+208 VFDASTDDFHSY
-220 LCIIPGRILADIYD
+220 LCVIPGKILADIYD

-259 RETIISKPDRFF
+259 RETILSKPDRFF
-271 AFNNGVSATALNVEM
+271 AFNNGISATALNVEL
-286 ADTSKGRFIRKVK
+286 ADTPQGRFVTKVK

-318 RDKADLSSIYV
+318 RDKADLSSIFV

-384 ANASEGSQFETHWF
+384 ANASDGSQYETHWF

-412 MTPAKKKQFQMQNP
+412 LTPAKKKQFQMQNP
-426 KSQLITK
+426 KNQLITK

-467 AWEDDNEQ
+467 AWEEDNEQ

-490 YRYLEK
+490 HRYLEK
-496 TIPLQPWYESGYRA
+496 AIPMQHWYESGYRA
-510 NVITYSI
+510 NVITYSF
-517 ASLHYLLSK
+517 ASLHHLLSK
-526 QKLGQS
+526 QKAGLK
-532 LDLAMIWIRQMVPDA
+532 LDLAMIWIRQTVPDV
-547 LASALLQIAK
+547 LYSVLLHIAE
-557 IVYLLITSD
+557 IVYSLITSED
-566 ERKVVNVTQW
+566 RKVVNVTQW

-589 MSYRLPDEI
+589 MSYKLPDEI
-598 DNCLTGAD
+598 DSCLCSTDA
-606 VQKSQERSARKLQR
+606 QKSQERSARKVQR
-620 IDTGVEYQKKVLE
+620 IDSGVEYQKRVLE
-633 HDAQFWGRLARF
+633 HDALFWGRLAQFAASKRLLNEN
-645 SAEKKLLTEDIS
+645 SA

-675 CAKLMELLEKA
+675 CAKLLELLEAAKS
-686 LTEGFKEQE
+686 EGFKEQE

>member
-17 EAAASGEGKC
+17 EAAATGEGKC

-39 EAEVLPDFEGSFY
+39 DAEVLPDFEGSFY

-60 KFRVDGYI
+60 KFRVDGYT

-80 ADFEEDPDRVLAR
+80 ADFDEDPDRILAK
-93 TGITQ
+93 TGISQ
-98 CLSRLSYFAELALN
+98 CLTRLSYFAELALN
-112 SNLYETIEPS
+112 GSLHDVIEPS
-122 TPCADLVD
+122 TPCADLAD
-130 IIRTYS
+130 IIHTY
-136 GKIRKIKYHIFT
+136 KDRIRKFKYHIFT

-155 IKTVETVPINNIPTD
+155 IKTVETQPIGTIPTD

-189 QSIEIDFTHYTEHG
+189 QSIEIDFSQFTTHG

-208 VFDAATADFHSY
+208 VFDASTDDFHSY
-220 LCIIPGRILADIYD
+220 LCVIPGKILADIYD

-259 RETIISKPDRFF
+259 RETILSKPDRFF
-271 AFNNGVSATALNVEM
+271 AFNNGISATALNVEL
-286 ADTSKGRFIRKVK
+286 ADTPQGRFVTKVK

-318 RDKADLSSIYV
+318 RDKADLSSIFV

-384 ANASEGSQFETHWF
+384 ANASDGSQYETHWF

-412 MTPAKKKQFQMQNP
+412 LTPAKKKQFQMQNP
-426 KSQLITK
+426 KNQLITK

-467 AWEDDNEQ
+467 AWEEDNEQ

-490 YRYLEK
+490 HRYLEK
-496 TIPLQPWYESGYRA
+496 AIPMQHWYESGYRA
-510 NVITYSI
+510 NVITYSF
-517 ASLHYLLSK
+517 ASLHHLLSK
-526 QKLGQS
+526 QKAGLK
-532 LDLAMIWIRQMVPDA
+532 LDLAMIWIRQTVPDV
-547 LASALLQIAK
+547 LCSVLLHIAE
-557 IVYLLITSD
+557 IVYSLITSED
-566 ERKVVNVTQW
+566 RKVVNVTQW

-589 MSYRLPDEI
+589 MSYKLPDEI
-598 DNCLTGAD
+598 DSCLCSTDA
-606 VQKSQERSARKLQR
+606 QKSQERSARKVQR
-620 IDTGVEYQKKVLE
+620 IDSGVKYQKRVLE
-633 HDAQFWGRLARF
+633 HDALFWRRLAQFAASKRLLNES
-645 SAEKKLLTEDIS
+645 SA

-675 CAKLMELLEKA
+675 CAKLLELLEAAKS
-686 LTEGFKEQE
+686 EGFKEQE

>member
-17 EAAASGEGKC
+17 EAAATGEGKC

-39 EAEVLPDFEGSFY
+39 DAEVLPDFEGSFY

-80 ADFEEDPDRVLAR
+80 ADFDEDPDRILAK
-93 TGITQ
+93 TGISQ
-98 CLSRLSYFAELALN
+98 CLTRLSYFAELALN
-112 SNLYETIEPS
+112 GSLHDVIEPS
-122 TPCADLVD
+122 TPCADLAD
-130 IIRTYS
+130 IIHTY
-136 GKIRKIKYHIFT
+136 KDRIRKFKYHIFT

-155 IKTVETVPINNIPTD
+155 IKTVETQPIGTIPTD

-189 QSIEIDFTHYTEHG
+189 QSIEIDFSQFTAHG

-208 VFDAATADFHSY
+208 VFDASTDDFHSY
-220 LCIIPGRILADIYD
+220 LCVIPGKILADIYD

-259 RETIISKPDRFF
+259 RETILSKPDRFF
-271 AFNNGVSATALNVEM
+271 AFNNGISATALNVEL
-286 ADTSKGRFIRKVK
+286 ADTPQGRFVTKVK

-318 RDKADLSSIYV
+318 RDKADLSSIFV

-384 ANASEGSQFETHWF
+384 ANASDGSQYETHWF

-412 MTPAKKKQFQMQNP
+412 LTPAKKKQFQMQNP
-426 KSQLITK
+426 KNQLITK
-433 TDLAKVMVTWR
+433 TDLAKVMVTWH

-467 AWEDDNEQ
+467 AWEEDNEQ

-481 QEAVALTIM
+481 QESVALTIM
-490 YRYLEK
+490 HRYLEK
-496 TIPLQPWYESGYRA
+496 AIPMQHWYESGYRA

-517 ASLHYLLSK
+517 ASLHHLLSK
-526 QKLGQS
+526 QKAGLK
-532 LDLAMIWIRQMVPDA
+532 LDLAMIWIRQTVPDV
-547 LASALLQIAK
+547 LCSVLLHIAE
-557 IVYLLITSD
+557 IVYSLITSED
-566 ERKVVNVTQW
+566 RKVVNVTQW

-589 MSYRLPDEI
+589 MSYKLPDEI
-598 DNCLTGAD
+598 DSCLCSTDA
-606 VQKSQERSARKLQR
+606 QKSQERSARKVQR
-620 IDTGVEYQKKVLE
+620 IDSGVEYQKRVLE
-633 HDAQFWGRLARF
+633 HDALFWGRLAQFAASKRLLNES
-645 SAEKKLLTEDIS
+645 SA

-675 CAKLMELLEKA
+675 CAKLLELLEAAKS
-686 LTEGFKEQE
+686 EGFKEQE

>member
-17 EAAASGEGKC
+17 EAAATGEGKC

-39 EAEVLPDFEGSFY
+39 DAEVLPDFEGSFY

-80 ADFEEDPDRVLAR
+80 ADFDEDPDRILAK
-93 TGITQ
+93 TGISQ
-98 CLSRLSYFAELALN
+98 CLTRLSYFAELALN
-112 SNLYETIEPS
+112 GSLHDVIEPS
-122 TPCADLVD
+122 TPCADLAD
-130 IIRTYS
+130 IIHTY
-136 GKIRKIKYHIFT
+136 KDRIRKFKYHIFT

-155 IKTVETVPINNIPTD
+155 IKTVETQPIGTIPTD

-189 QSIEIDFTHYTEHG
+189 QSIEIDFSQFTTHG

-208 VFDAATADFHSY
+208 VFDASTDDFHSY
-220 LCIIPGRILADIYD
+220 LCVIPGKILADIYD

-259 RETIISKPDRFF
+259 RETILSKPDRFF
-271 AFNNGVSATALNVEM
+271 AFNNGISATALNVEL
-286 ADTSKGRFIRKVK
+286 ADTPQGRFVTKVK

-318 RDKADLSSIYV
+318 RDKADLSSIFV

-384 ANASEGSQFETHWF
+384 ANASDGSQYETHWF

-412 MTPAKKKQFQMQNP
+412 LTPAKKKQFQMQNP
-426 KSQLITK
+426 KNQLITK

-467 AWEDDNEQ
+467 AWEEDNEQ

-490 YRYLEK
+490 HRYLEK
-496 TIPLQPWYESGYRA
+496 AIPMQHWYESGYRA
-510 NVITYSI
+510 NVITYSF
-517 ASLHYLLSK
+517 ASLHHLLSK
-526 QKLGQS
+526 QKAGLK
-532 LDLAMIWIRQMVPDA
+532 LDLAMIWIRQTVPDV
-547 LASALLQIAK
+547 LCSVLLHIAE
-557 IVYLLITSD
+557 IVYSLITSED
-566 ERKVVNVTQW
+566 RKVVNVTQW

-589 MSYRLPDEI
+589 MSYKLPDEI
-598 DNCLTGAD
+598 DSCLCSTDA
-606 VQKSQERSARKLQR
+606 QKSQERSARKVQR
-620 IDTGVEYQKKVLE
+620 IDSGVGYQKRVLE
-633 HDAQFWGRLARF
+633 HDALFWGRLAQFAASKRLLNEN
-645 SAEKKLLTEDIS
+645 SA

-675 CAKLMELLEKA
+675 CAKLLELLEAAKS
-686 LTEGFKEQE
+686 EGFKEQE

>member
-17 EAAASGEGKC
+17 EAAATGEGKC

-39 EAEVLPDFEGSFY
+39 DAEVLPDFEGSFY

-80 ADFEEDPDRVLAR
+80 ADFDEDPDRILAK
-93 TGITQ
+93 TGISQ
-98 CLSRLSYFAELALN
+98 CLTRLSYFAELALN
-112 SNLYETIEPS
+112 GSLHDVIEPS
-122 TPCADLVD
+122 TPCADLAD
-130 IIRTYS
+130 IIHTY
-136 GKIRKIKYHIFT
+136 KDRIRKFKYHIFT

-155 IKTVETVPINNIPTD
+155 IKTVETQPIGTIPTD

-189 QSIEIDFTHYTEHG
+189 QSIEIDFSQFTAHG

-208 VFDAATADFHSY
+208 VFDASTDDFHSY
-220 LCIIPGRILADIYD
+220 LCVIPGKILADIYD

-259 RETIISKPDRFF
+259 RETILSKPDRFF
-271 AFNNGVSATALNVEM
+271 AFNNGISATALNVEL
-286 ADTSKGRFIRKVK
+286 ADTPQGRFVTKVK

-318 RDKADLSSIYV
+318 RDKADLSSIFV

-384 ANASEGSQFETHWF
+384 ANASDGSQYETHWF
-398 YERARGQYLQAQMR
+398 YERTRGQYLQAQMR
-412 MTPAKKKQFQMQNP
+412 LTPAKKKQFQMQNP
-426 KSQLITK
+426 KNQLITK
-433 TDLAKVMVTWR
+433 TDLAKVMVTWH

-467 AWEDDNEQ
+467 AWEEDNEQ

-490 YRYLEK
+490 HRYLEK
-496 TIPLQPWYESGYRA
+496 AIPMQHWYESGYRA
-510 NVITYSI
+510 NIITYSI
-517 ASLHYLLSK
+517 ASLHHLLSK
-526 QKLGQS
+526 QKAGLK
-532 LDLAMIWIRQMVPDA
+532 LDLAIIWIRQTVPDV
-547 LASALLQIAK
+547 LCSVLLHIAE
-557 IVYLLITSD
+557 IVYSLITSED
-566 ERKVVNVTQW
+566 RKVVNVTQW

-589 MSYRLPDEI
+589 MSYKLPDEI
-598 DNCLTGAD
+598 DSCLCSTDA
-606 VQKSQERSARKLQR
+606 QKSQERSARKVQR
-620 IDTGVEYQKKVLE
+620 IDSGVEYQKRVLE
-633 HDAQFWGRLARF
+633 HDALFWGRLAQFAASKRLLNES
-645 SAEKKLLTEDIS
+645 SA

-675 CAKLMELLEKA
+675 CAKLLELLEAAKS
-686 LTEGFKEQE
+686 EGFKEQE

>member
-11 LEGVRS
+11 LEGIRS
-17 EAAASGEGKC
+17 EAAATGEGKC

-39 EAEVLPDFEGSFY
+39 DAEVLPDFEGSFY

-80 ADFEEDPDRVLAR
+80 ADFDEDPDRILAK
-93 TGITQ
+93 TGISQ
-98 CLSRLSYFAELALN
+98 CLTRLSYFAELALN
-112 SNLYETIEPS
+112 GSLHDVIEPS
-122 TPCADLVD
+122 TPCADLAD
-130 IIRTYS
+130 IIHTY
-136 GKIRKIKYHIFT
+136 KDRIRKFKYHIFT

-155 IKTVETVPINNIPTD
+155 IKTVETQPIGTIPTD

-189 QSIEIDFTHYTEHG
+189 QSIEIDFSQFTAHG

-208 VFDAATADFHSY
+208 VFDASTDDFHSY
-220 LCIIPGRILADIYD
+220 LCVIPGKILADIYD

-259 RETIISKPDRFF
+259 RETILSKPDRFF
-271 AFNNGVSATALNVEM
+271 AFNNGISATALNVEL
-286 ADTSKGRFIRKVK
+286 ADTPQGRFVTKVK

-318 RDKADLSSIYV
+318 RDKADLSSIFV

-384 ANASEGSQFETHWF
+384 ANASDGSQYETHWF

-412 MTPAKKKQFQMQNP
+412 LTPAKKKQFQMQNP
-426 KSQLITK
+426 KNQLITK

-467 AWEDDNEQ
+467 AWEEDNEQ

-490 YRYLEK
+490 HRYLEK
-496 TIPLQPWYESGYRA
+496 AIPMQHWYESGYRA

-517 ASLHYLLSK
+517 ASLHHLLSK
-526 QKLGQS
+526 QKAGLK
-532 LDLAMIWIRQMVPDA
+532 LDLAMIWIRQTVPDV
-547 LASALLQIAK
+547 LCSVLLHIAE
-557 IVYLLITSD
+557 IVYSLITSED
-566 ERKVVNVTQW
+566 RKVVNVTQW

-589 MSYRLPDEI
+589 MSYKLPDEI
-598 DNCLTGAD
+598 DSCLCSTDA
-606 VQKSQERSARKLQR
+606 QKSQECSARKVQR
-620 IDTGVEYQKKVLE
+620 IDSGVEYQKRVLE
-633 HDAQFWGRLARF
+633 HDALFWGRLAQFAASKRLLNES
-645 SAEKKLLTEDIS
+645 SA
-657 SALKLAVR
+657 SALKLVVR
-665 LPEKLPNSVQ
+665 LPKKLPNSVQ
-675 CAKLMELLEKA
+675 CAKLLELLEAAKS
-686 LTEGFKEQE
+686 EGFKEQE

>member
-17 EAAASGEGKC
+17 EAAATGEGKC

-39 EAEVLPDFEGSFY
+39 DAEVLPDFEGSFY

-80 ADFEEDPDRVLAR
+80 ADFDEDPDRILAK
-93 TGITQ
+93 TGISQ
-98 CLSRLSYFAELALN
+98 CLTRLSYFAELALN
-112 SNLYETIEPS
+112 GSLHDVIEPS
-122 TPCADLVD
+122 TPCADLAD
-130 IIRTYS
+130 IIHTY
-136 GKIRKIKYHIFT
+136 KDRIRKFKYHIFT

-155 IKTVETVPINNIPTD
+155 IKTVETQPIGTIPTD

-189 QSIEIDFTHYTEHG
+189 QSIEIDFSQFTTHG

-208 VFDAATADFHSY
+208 VFDASTDDFHSY
-220 LCIIPGRILADIYD
+220 LCVIPGKILADIYD

-259 RETIISKPDRFF
+259 RETILSKPDRFF
-271 AFNNGVSATALNVEM
+271 AFNNGISATALNVEL
-286 ADTSKGRFIRKVK
+286 ADTPQGRFVTKVK

-318 RDKADLSSIYV
+318 RDKADLSSIFV

-384 ANASEGSQFETHWF
+384 ANASDGSQYETHWF

-412 MTPAKKKQFQMQNP
+412 LTPAKKKQFQMQNP
-426 KSQLITK
+426 KNQLITK

-467 AWEDDNEQ
+467 AWEEDNEQ

-490 YRYLEK
+490 HRYLEK
-496 TIPLQPWYESGYRA
+496 AIPMQHWYESGYRA
-510 NVITYSI
+510 NVITYSF
-517 ASLHYLLSK
+517 ASLHHLLSK
-526 QKLGQS
+526 QKAGLK
-532 LDLAMIWIRQMVPDA
+532 LDLAMIWIRQTVPDV
-547 LASALLQIAK
+547 LCSVLLHIAE
-557 IVYLLITSD
+557 IVYSLITSED
-566 ERKVVNVTQW
+566 RKVVNVTQW

-589 MSYRLPDEI
+589 MSYKLPDEI
-598 DNCLTGAD
+598 DSCLCSTDA
-606 VQKSQERSARKLQR
+606 QKSQERSARKVQR
-620 IDTGVEYQKKVLE
+620 IDSGVEYQKRVLE
-633 HDAQFWGRLARF
+633 HDALFWGRLAQFAASKRLLNEN
-645 SAEKKLLTEDIS
+645 SA

-675 CAKLMELLEKA
+675 CAKLLELLEAAKS
-686 LTEGFKEQE
+686 EGFKEQE

>member
-17 EAAASGEGKC
+17 EAAATGEGKC

-39 EAEVLPDFEGSFY
+39 DAEVLPDFEGSFY

-80 ADFEEDPDRVLAR
+80 ADFDEDPDRILAK
-93 TGITQ
+93 TGISQ
-98 CLSRLSYFAELALN
+98 CLTRLSYFAELALN
-112 SNLYETIEPS
+112 GSLHDVIEPS
-122 TPCADLVD
+122 TPCADLAD
-130 IIRTYS
+130 IIHTY
-136 GKIRKIKYHIFT
+136 KDRIRKFKYHIFT

-155 IKTVETVPINNIPTD
+155 IKTVETQPIGTIPTD

-189 QSIEIDFTHYTEHG
+189 QSIEIDFSQFTTHG

-208 VFDAATADFHSY
+208 VFDASTDDFHSY
-220 LCIIPGRILADIYD
+220 LCVIPGKILADIYD

-259 RETIISKPDRFF
+259 RETILSKPDRFF
-271 AFNNGVSATALNVEM
+271 AFNNGISATALNVEL
-286 ADTSKGRFIRKVK
+286 ADTPQGRFVTKVK

-318 RDKADLSSIYV
+318 RDKADLSSIFV

-384 ANASEGSQFETHWF
+384 ANASDGSQYETHWF

-412 MTPAKKKQFQMQNP
+412 LTPAKKKQFQMQNP
-426 KSQLITK
+426 KNQLITK

-467 AWEDDNEQ
+467 AWEEDNEQ

-490 YRYLEK
+490 HRYLEK
-496 TIPLQPWYESGYRA
+496 TIPMQHWYESGYRA
-510 NVITYSI
+510 NVITYSF
-517 ASLHYLLSK
+517 ASLHHLLSK
-526 QKLGQS
+526 QKAGLK
-532 LDLAMIWIRQMVPDA
+532 LDLAMIWIRQTVPDV
-547 LASALLQIAK
+547 LCSVLLHIAE
-557 IVYLLITSD
+557 IVYSLITSED
-566 ERKVVNVTQW
+566 RKVVNVTQW

-589 MSYRLPDEI
+589 MSYKLPDEI
-598 DNCLTGAD
+598 DSCLCSTDA
-606 VQKSQERSARKLQR
+606 QKSQERSARKVQR
-620 IDTGVEYQKKVLE
+620 IDSGVEYQKRVLE
-633 HDAQFWGRLARF
+633 HDALFWGRLAQFAASKRLLNEN
-645 SAEKKLLTEDIS
+645 SA

-675 CAKLMELLEKA
+675 CAKLLELLEAAKS
-686 LTEGFKEQE
+686 EGFKEQE

>member
-17 EAAASGEGKC
+17 EAAATGEGKC

-39 EAEVLPDFEGSFY
+39 DAEVLPDFEGSFY

-80 ADFEEDPDRVLAR
+80 ADFDEDPDRILAK
-93 TGITQ
+93 TGISQ
-98 CLSRLSYFAELALN
+98 CLTRLSYFAELALN
-112 SNLYETIEPS
+112 GSLHDVIKPS
-122 TPCADLVD
+122 TPCADLAD
-130 IIRTYS
+130 IIHTY
-136 GKIRKIKYHIFT
+136 KDRIRKFKYHIFT

-155 IKTVETVPINNIPTD
+155 IKTVETQPIGTIPTD

-189 QSIEIDFTHYTEHG
+189 QSIEIDFSQFTTHG

-208 VFDAATADFHSY
+208 VFDASTDDFHSY
-220 LCIIPGRILADIYD
+220 LCVIPGKILADIYD

-259 RETIISKPDRFF
+259 RETILSKPDRFF
-271 AFNNGVSATALNVEM
+271 AFNNGISATALNVEL
-286 ADTSKGRFIRKVK
+286 ADTPQGRFVTKVK

-318 RDKADLSSIYV
+318 RDKADLSSIFV

-384 ANASEGSQFETHWF
+384 ANASDGSQYETHWF

-412 MTPAKKKQFQMQNP
+412 LTPAKKKQFQMQNP
-426 KSQLITK
+426 KNQLITK

-467 AWEDDNEQ
+467 AWEEDNEQ

-490 YRYLEK
+490 HRYLEK
-496 TIPLQPWYESGYRA
+496 AIPMQHWYESGYRA
-510 NVITYSI
+510 NVITYSF
-517 ASLHYLLSK
+517 ASLHHLLSK
-526 QKLGQS
+526 QKAGLK
-532 LDLAMIWIRQMVPDA
+532 LDLAMIWIRQTVPDV
-547 LASALLQIAK
+547 LCSVLLHIAE
-557 IVYLLITSD
+557 IVYSLITSED
-566 ERKVVNVTQW
+566 RKVVNVTQW

-589 MSYRLPDEI
+589 MSYKLPDEI
-598 DNCLTGAD
+598 DSCLCSTDA
-606 VQKSQERSARKLQR
+606 QKSQERSARKVQR
-620 IDTGVEYQKKVLE
+620 IDSGVEYQKRVLE
-633 HDAQFWGRLARF
+633 HDALFWGRLAQFAASKRLLNEN
-645 SAEKKLLTEDIS
+645 SA

-675 CAKLMELLEKA
+675 CAKLLELLEAAKS
-686 LTEGFKEQE
+686 EGFKEQE

>member
-17 EAAASGEGKC
+17 EAAATGEGKC

-39 EAEVLPDFEGSFY
+39 DAEVLPDFEGSFY

-80 ADFEEDPDRVLAR
+80 ADFDEDPDRILAK
-93 TGITQ
+93 TGISQ
-98 CLSRLSYFAELALN
+98 CLTRLSYFAELALN
-112 SNLYETIEPS
+112 GSLHDVIEPS
-122 TPCADLVD
+122 TPCADLAD
-130 IIRTYS
+130 IIHTY
-136 GKIRKIKYHIFT
+136 KDRIRKFKYHIFT

-155 IKTVETVPINNIPTD
+155 IKTVETQPIGTIPTD

-189 QSIEIDFTHYTEHG
+189 QSIEIDFSQFTTHD

-208 VFDAATADFHSY
+208 VFDASTDDFHSY
-220 LCIIPGRILADIYD
+220 LCVIPGKILADIYD

-259 RETIISKPDRFF
+259 RETILSKPDRFF
-271 AFNNGVSATALNVEM
+271 AFNNGISATALNVEL
-286 ADTSKGRFIRKVK
+286 ADTPQGRFVTKVK

-318 RDKADLSSIYV
+318 RDKADLSSIFV

-384 ANASEGSQFETHWF
+384 ANASDGSQYETHWF

-412 MTPAKKKQFQMQNP
+412 LTPAKKKQFQMQNP
-426 KSQLITK
+426 KNQLITK

-467 AWEDDNEQ
+467 AWEEDNEQ

-490 YRYLEK
+490 HRYLEK
-496 TIPLQPWYESGYRA
+496 AIPMQHWYESGYRA
-510 NVITYSI
+510 NVITYSF
-517 ASLHYLLSK
+517 ASLHHLLSK
-526 QKLGQS
+526 QKAGLK
-532 LDLAMIWIRQMVPDA
+532 LDLAMIWIRQTVPDV
-547 LASALLQIAK
+547 LCSVLLHIAE
-557 IVYLLITSD
+557 IVYSLITSED
-566 ERKVVNVTQW
+566 RKVVNVTQW

-589 MSYRLPDEI
+589 MSYKLPDEI
-598 DNCLTGAD
+598 DSCLCSTDA
-606 VQKSQERSARKLQR
+606 QKSQERSARKVQR
-620 IDTGVEYQKKVLE
+620 IDSGVEYQKRVLE
-633 HDAQFWGRLARF
+633 HDALFWGRLAQFAASKRLLNEN
-645 SAEKKLLTEDIS
+645 SA

-675 CAKLMELLEKA
+675 CAKLLELLEAAKS
-686 LTEGFKEQE
+686 EGFKEQE

>member
-17 EAAASGEGKC
+17 EAAATGEGKC

-39 EAEVLPDFEGSFY
+39 DAEVLPDFEGSFY

-60 KFRVDGYI
+60 KFRVDGYT

-80 ADFEEDPDRVLAR
+80 ADFDEDPDRILAK
-93 TGITQ
+93 TGISQ
-98 CLSRLSYFAELALN
+98 CLTRLSYFAELALN
-112 SNLYETIEPS
+112 GSLHDVIEPS
-122 TPCADLVD
+122 TPCADLAD
-130 IIRTYS
+130 IIHTY
-136 GKIRKIKYHIFT
+136 KDRIRKFKYHIFT

-155 IKTVETVPINNIPTD
+155 IKTVETQPIGTIPTD

-189 QSIEIDFTHYTEHG
+189 QSIEIDFSQFTTHG

-208 VFDAATADFHSY
+208 VFDASTDDFHSY
-220 LCIIPGRILADIYD
+220 LCVIPGKILADIYD

-259 RETIISKPDRFF
+259 RETILSKPDRFF
-271 AFNNGVSATALNVEM
+271 AFNNGISATALNVEL
-286 ADTSKGRFIRKVK
+286 ADTPQGRFVTKVK

-318 RDKADLSSIYV
+318 RDKADLSSIFV

-384 ANASEGSQFETHWF
+384 ANASDGSQYETHWF

-412 MTPAKKKQFQMQNP
+412 LTPAKKKQFQMQNP
-426 KSQLITK
+426 KNQLITK

-467 AWEDDNEQ
+467 AWEEDNEQ

-496 TIPLQPWYESGYRA
+496 AIPMQHWYESGYRA

-517 ASLHYLLSK
+517 ASLHHLLSK
-526 QKLGQS
+526 QKAGLK
-532 LDLAMIWIRQMVPDA
+532 LDLAMIWIRQTVPDV
-547 LASALLQIAK
+547 LCSVLLHIAE
-557 IVYLLITSD
+557 IVYSLITSED
-566 ERKVVNVTQW
+566 RKVVNVTQW

-589 MSYRLPDEI
+589 MSYKLPDEI
-598 DNCLTGAD
+598 DSCLCSTDA
-606 VQKSQERSARKLQR
+606 QKSQERSARKVQR
-620 IDTGVEYQKKVLE
+620 IDSGVEYQKRVLE
-633 HDAQFWGRLARF
+633 HDALFWGRLAQFAASKRLLNEN
-645 SAEKKLLTEDIS
+645 SA

-675 CAKLMELLEKA
+675 CAKLLELLEAAKS
-686 LTEGFKEQE
+686 EGFKEQE

>member
-1 MDAQEYAKDF
+1 MDAQEFTKDF
-11 LEGVRS
+11 LESVRS

-52 TGTGRGNR
+52 TGTGRGNKR
-60 KFRVDGYI
+60 FRVDGYI

-112 SNLYETIEPS
+112 GSLQQSIEPS

-130 IIRTYS
+130 LICTYK
-136 GKIRKIKYHIFT
+136 GKIRKFKYHIFT
-148 DASVSAT
+148 DATVSAT
-155 IKTVETVPINNIPTD
+155 IKSVETEPMAGIPTD

-189 QSIEIDFTHYTEHG
+189 QSIEIDFTRYTDHG

-208 VFDAATADFHSY
+208 VFDASTADFRSY
-220 LCIIPGRILADIYD
+220 LCVIPGRILADIYD

-271 AFNNGVSATALNVEM
+271 AYNNGVSATALNVETVD
-286 ADTSKGRFIRKVK
+286 APEGRFLVKVR

-318 RDKADLSSIYV
+318 RDRVDLSGIFV

-338 TDADKSTELI
+338 TDADRSTELI

-384 ANASEGSQFETHWF
+384 ANASDGSQYETHWF

-467 AWEDDNEQ
+467 AWEEDNEQ
-475 FNEKYY
+475 FNEKYF

-517 ASLHYLLSK
+517 ASLRQLLAK
-526 QKLGQS
+526 QKPGQA
-532 LDLAMIWIRQMVPDA
+532 LDLTTIWIRQTVPDV
-547 LASALLQIAK
+547 LCSALLQIAE
-557 IVYLLITSD
+557 IVYSLITSS
-566 ERKVVNVTQW
+566 ERKIVNVTQW
-576 CKREECWKYVLAH
+576 CKREECWKYVMAH
-589 MSYRLPDEI
+589 MAYRLPDEI
-598 DNCLTGAD
+598 DSCLTGAD
-606 VQKSQERSARKLQR
+606 DQRSQERSARKTQR
-620 IDTGVEYQKKVLE
+620 IDSGVENQKKVLE
-633 HDAQFWGRLARF
+633 HDAQFWDRLARF
-645 SAEKKLLTEDIS
+645 AAEKKLLTDS
-657 SALKLAVR
+657 NAAALKIAVR

-675 CAKLMELLEKA
+675 CAKLLELLQTA
-686 LTEGFKEQE
+686 ISEGFKEQE